1 MRISCWP
8 MTPKNLQQT
17 NRQDWVFNR
26 PPGISEG
33 AFQLQIDNIWFFKL
47 LLLFTIEIKTEY
59 RNRILL
65 QTNRIFFQIIWRKIR
80 YDFLRETSPGTPGR
94 TESFAGVRWSA
105 LHTWSEGQGSF
116 KTNEQKLNTAMPR
129 GRANRATF
137 HSNSSWE

>member
-1 MRISCWP
+1 

-33 AFQLQIDNIWFFKL
+33 AFQLRIDNIWFFKL

-65 QTNRIFFQIIWRKIR
+65 QTNRIFPQIIWRIN
-80 YDFLRETSPGTPGR
+80 P
-94 TESFAGVRWSA
+94 V
-105 LHTWSEGQGSF
+105 
-116 KTNEQKLNTAMPR
+116 
-129 GRANRATF
+129 
-137 HSNSSWE
+137 